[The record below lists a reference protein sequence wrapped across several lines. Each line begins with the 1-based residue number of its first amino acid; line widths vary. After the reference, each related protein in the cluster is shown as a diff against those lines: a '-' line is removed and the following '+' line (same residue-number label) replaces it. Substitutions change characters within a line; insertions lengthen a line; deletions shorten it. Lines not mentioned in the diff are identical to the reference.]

1 MDDIIRYAV
10 IQLIMPPSIDILA
23 FNCCLHTHACTHTTH
38 THKHTHTRTHTHTHA
53 HTHTHSSMVS
63 LSSVRA
69 FFTALDL
76 GSTSSSEKSMESSW

>member
-23 FNCCLHTHACTHTTH
+23 FNCCLHTHACTRTTH
-38 THKHTHTRTHTHTHA
+38 SHTHTHT